1 MKYVIFVFTFSL
13 IFAPLLNINHELITQ
28 SEIDNIFSNL
38 TPDLIG
44 GKEDDSNLSRNN
56 LSNFNH

>member
-1 MKYVIFVFTFSL
+1 MKYVIFVFIFSL
-13 IFAPLLNINHELITQ
+13 TFAPLLNINNEIITP